1 MLGPRCR
8 TVFHNHALGDSMRDW
23 HPACVLRRHRPALLV
38 LPLLAMLFVMVFGT
52 TPARADDYS
61 MTQTDIDATLDT
73 SGGLTVTE
81 VRTFDFS
88 GDFHGVYWKIP
99 KGENGSNG
107 RTVSI
112 QVLDAGIVEDGVAR
126 SFTESSSGANE
137 TYSIT
142 DDGSYLQIKLY
153 SAQSDTTA
161 NFYVSYLADGI
172 ATRWSDTG
180 ELYWK
185 FVSDGWDVESENVT
199 CTIHLPVPSGESV
212 VGGDNVRA
220 WGHGPLDASL
230 VFDGNDIVYTVPG
243 VGTSEYAEA
252 RITFPASWISDCPE
266 TSGTVLSSILAE
278 EQKNAD
284 DANARRA
291 AARAAVYG
299 ITGICLAVAV
309 AAIAATVIA
318 KRRYKSSHTA
328 QFDDKYFRDVP
339 TGDHPVVLVM
349 LATGEEAGPDGL
361 TASLMRLTDE
371 HVVQLD
377 KVKVSKKKTFGS
389 KEFDDYRASIEG
401 PIPQGTFGTP
411 AERESAKRADEAAV
425 DFLFRHVARRIAAP
439 NDPSYTGSECAL
451 YFSAIKK
458 YAKSSPEA
466 YSNAYESWQTSM
478 KVEYLKR
485 FAGNGSL
492 KGTGRGVAL
501 GLGVLSILAAF
512 LELFVVG
519 VMFDGDIL
527 LALGVAA
534 ICGLCGGLSLYL
546 LSDKFFKDI
555 SVEGVETKAKVLALK
570 RWLQEFTRLDEAV
583 PSDVILWNRLLVMA
597 VALGVADKVIEQLKV
612 AMPELIDDPDFMPVY
627 YWYYAG
633 HSGMGSPA
641 DVFSGAIHD
650 ASVAAIANS
659 VDASGGGGG
668 GGFSSG
674 GGGGFGGGG
683 GGGAF

>member
-1 MLGPRCR
+1 MI
-8 TVFHNHALGDSMRDW
+8 FHNHALGDSMRDR
-23 HPACVLRRHRPALLV
+23 HPVRAQRRYRPLLV
-38 LPLLAMLFVMVFGT
+38 VLSLLTLLVGLAFGAS
-52 TPARADDYS
+52 PARADDYS
-61 MTQTDIDATLDT
+61 MDQTNIDATLDT

-81 VRTFDFS
+81 VRAFDFD

-99 KGENGSNG
+99 KGENGTNG
-107 RTVSI
+107 RTVSV
-112 QVLDAGIVEDGVAR
+112 QVLDAGIVEGGQAR
-126 SFTESSSGANE
+126 SFTESSAGANE

-142 DDGSYLQIKLY
+142 DYGSYLQIKLY

-161 NFYVSYLADGI
+161 HFYVSYYADGI

-185 FVSDGWDVESENVT
+185 FVSDGWDVESQNVT

-230 VFDGNDIVYTVPG
+230 AFDGNDIVYTVPG
-243 VGTSEYAEA
+243 VGSSEFAEA
-252 RITFPASWISDCPE
+252 RITFPASWISECPE
-266 TSGTVLSSILAE
+266 TSGEKLSSILAE

-291 AARAAVYG
+291 AARAAMYG
-299 ITGICLAVAV
+299 VTGICLAVAV
-309 AAIAATVIA
+309 AAIVAALIA
-318 KRRYKSSHTA
+318 RRRYKATHTA
-328 QFDDKYFRDVP
+328 KFDDKYFRDVP
-339 TGDHPVVLVM
+339 TGDHPVVLAM
-349 LATGEEAGPDGL
+349 LATGEDPGPEGL

-377 KVKVSKKKTFGS
+377 KVKLSKKKVLGS
-389 KEFDDYRASIEG
+389 KEVEDYRASLVG
-401 PIPQGTFGTP
+401 PIPESALGTP
-411 AERESAKRADEAAV
+411 AERESARHADVAAV
-425 DFLFRHVARRIAAP
+425 NFLFRHLARKISRP
-439 NDPSYTGSECAL
+439 NDPSYAGDEPAL
-451 YFSAIKK
+451 YFSVIKK
-458 YAKSSPEA
+458 YAKSAPEA
-466 YSNAYESWQTSM
+466 YSDAYKSWQSSINA
-478 KVEYLKR
+478 EYLRR
-485 FAGNGSL
+485 FSGNGSL
-492 KGTGRGVAL
+492 KGAGRGVAILL
-501 GLGVLSILAAF
+501 GSLSVLAAF
-512 LELFVVG
+512 LEVFVVG
-519 VMFDGDIL
+519 IMFEGDIL

-534 ICGLCGGLSLYL
+534 ICGACGALSLFL
-546 LSDKFFKDI
+546 VSGKFFKDI
-555 SVEGVETKAKVLALK
+555 SASAIETKAKVLALK

-583 PSDVILWNRLLVMA
+583 PTDVILWNRLLVMA

-612 AMPELIDDPDFMPVY
+612 VMPELLDDPSFMPVY
-627 YWYYAG
+627 SWYYMG

-641 DVFSGAIHD
+641 DVFGGAIHD

-659 VDASGGGGG
+659 VDASGSGGG

>member
-1 MLGPRCR
+1 
-8 TVFHNHALGDSMRDW
+8 MRDW
-23 HPACVLRRHRPALLV
+23 HPACVLRRHKPALLV
-38 LPLLAMLFVMVFGT
+38 LPLLAMLFVLVLGT

-61 MTQTDIDATLDT
+61 MTQTNIDATLDT

-99 KGENGSNG
+99 KEENSSNG

-112 QVLDAGIVEDGVAR
+112 QVLDAGIVENGVAR
-126 SFTESSSGANE
+126 SFTESNSGANE

-142 DDGSYLQIKLY
+142 DEGSYLQIKLY

-172 ATRWSDTG
+172 ATHWTDTG

-185 FVSDGWDVESENVT
+185 FVSDGWDVESQNVT

-230 VFDGNDIVYTVPG
+230 AFDGNDIVYTVPG

-252 RITFPASWISDCPE
+252 RIAFPASWISDCPE

-299 ITGICLAVAV
+299 VTGICLAVAV
-309 AAIAATVIA
+309 AAIVATA
-318 KRRYKSSHTA
+318 LARRRYKVSHTA

-339 TGDHPVVLVM
+339 TGDHPVVLAM
-349 LATGEEAGPDGL
+349 LATGEDAGPDGL

-371 HVVQLD
+371 HAVQLD
-377 KVKVSKKKTFGS
+377 KVRVSKKKAFGS
-389 KEFDDYRASIEG
+389 KQFDDYRASIVG
-401 PIPQGTFGTP
+401 PIPQGTFGAP

-425 DFLFRHVARRIAAP
+425 DFLFRHVARRIQAP
-439 NDPSYTGSECAL
+439 NDPSYTGIDPAL

-466 YSNAYESWQTSM
+466 YSNAYESWQSSIR
-478 KVEYLKR
+478 VEYLRR

-501 GLGVLSILAAF
+501 GLAALSILAAF
-512 LELFVVG
+512 LELFIVG
-519 VMFDGDIL
+519 VMFEGDIL
-527 LALGVAA
+527 LALGVTA
-534 ICGLCGGLSLYL
+534 ICAASGGISLFL
-546 LSDKFFKDI
+546 LSDRFFKDI
-555 SVEGVETKAKVLALK
+555 SAEGVETKAKVIALK

-627 YWYYAG
+627 GWYYIG
-633 HSGMGSPA
+633 HSGISSPA

>member
-1 MLGPRCR
+1 
-8 TVFHNHALGDSMRDW
+8 MRDR
-23 HPACVLRRHRPALLV
+23 HPVRAQRRYRPLLV
-38 LPLLAMLFVMVFGT
+38 VLSLLTLLVGLAFGAS
-52 TPARADDYS
+52 PARADDYS
-61 MTQTDIDATLDT
+61 MDQTNIDATLDT

-81 VRTFDFS
+81 VRAFDFD

-99 KGENGSNG
+99 KGENGTNG
-107 RTVSI
+107 RTVSV
-112 QVLDAGIVEDGVAR
+112 QVLDAGIVEGGQAR
-126 SFTESSSGANE
+126 SFTESSAGANE

-142 DDGSYLQIKLY
+142 DYGSYLQIKLY

-161 NFYVSYLADGI
+161 HFYVSYYADGI

-185 FVSDGWDVESENVT
+185 FVSDGWDVESQNVT

-230 VFDGNDIVYTVPG
+230 AFDGNDIVYTVPG
-243 VGTSEYAEA
+243 VGSSEFAEA
-252 RITFPASWISDCPE
+252 RITFPASWISECPE
-266 TSGTVLSSILAE
+266 TSGEKLSSILAE

-291 AARAAVYG
+291 AARAAMYG
-299 ITGICLAVAV
+299 VTGICLAVAV
-309 AAIAATVIA
+309 AAIVAALIA
-318 KRRYKSSHTA
+318 RRRYKATHTA
-328 QFDDKYFRDVP
+328 KFDDKYFRDVP
-339 TGDHPVVLVM
+339 TGDHPVVLAM
-349 LATGEEAGPDGL
+349 LATGEDPGPEGL

-377 KVKVSKKKTFGS
+377 KVKLSKKKVLGS
-389 KEFDDYRASIEG
+389 KEVEDYRASLVG
-401 PIPQGTFGTP
+401 PIPESALGTP
-411 AERESAKRADEAAV
+411 AERESARHADVAAV
-425 DFLFRHVARRIAAP
+425 NFLFRHLARKISRP
-439 NDPSYTGSECAL
+439 NDPSYAGDEPAL
-451 YFSAIKK
+451 YFSVIKK
-458 YAKSSPEA
+458 YAKSAPEA
-466 YSNAYESWQTSM
+466 YSDAYKSWQSSINA
-478 KVEYLKR
+478 EYLRR
-485 FAGNGSL
+485 FSGNGSL
-492 KGTGRGVAL
+492 KGAGRGVAILL
-501 GLGVLSILAAF
+501 GLLSVLAAF
-512 LELFVVG
+512 LEVFVIG
-519 VMFDGDIL
+519 IMFEGDIL

-534 ICGLCGGLSLYL
+534 ICGACGALSLFL
-546 LSDKFFKDI
+546 VSGKFFKDI
-555 SVEGVETKAKVLALK
+555 SASAIETKAKVLALK

-583 PSDVILWNRLLVMA
+583 PTDVILWNRLLVMA

-612 AMPELIDDPDFMPVY
+612 VMPELLDDPSFMPVY
-627 YWYYAG
+627 SWYYMG

-641 DVFSGAIHD
+641 DVFGGAIHD

>member
-1 MLGPRCR
+1 MSNR
-8 TVFHNHALGDSMRDW
+8 
-23 HPACVLRRHRPALLV
+23 HPAGVLRRRRPALLV
-38 LPLLAMLFVMVFGT
+38 LPLLVMLFALVLGV
-52 TPARADDYS
+52 TPAHADDYS
-61 MTQTDIDATLDT
+61 MDQTDIDATLDT

-99 KGENGSNG
+99 KGENSSNG
-107 RTVSI
+107 RTVSV
-112 QVLDAGIVEDGVAR
+112 QVLDAGIVENGEAR
-126 SFTESSSGANE
+126 SFAESSSGANE

-142 DDGSYLQIKLY
+142 DGGSYLQVKLY
-153 SAQSDTTA
+153 SAQSDTTVQ
-161 NFYVSYLADGI
+161 FYVSYFADGI

-185 FVSDGWDVESENVT
+185 FVSDGWDVESQNVT

-212 VGGDNVRA
+212 AGGDNVRA

-230 VFDGNDIVYTVPG
+230 AFDGNDVVYTVPG

-252 RITFPASWISDCPE
+252 RITFPATWISDCPE

-284 DANARRA
+284 NANARRA

-299 ITGICLAVAV
+299 VTGLCLAVAV
-309 AAIAATVIA
+309 AAIVATVIA
-318 KRRYKSSHTA
+318 MRRYKTSHAA

-339 TGDHPVVLVM
+339 TGDHPVVLAM
-349 LATGEEAGPDGL
+349 LATGEDPGPDGL

-371 HVVQLD
+371 HAVQLD
-377 KVKVSKKKTFGS
+377 KVNVSKKKMLGS
-389 KEFDDYRASIEG
+389 KRFDDYRASIVG

-411 AERESAKRADEAAV
+411 AECKSAKRADEAAV
-425 DFLFRHVARRIAAP
+425 EFLFHRVARRIQAP
-439 NDPSYTGSECAL
+439 NDPSYTGSEPAL

-466 YSNAYESWQTSM
+466 YSDAYESWQSSIR
-478 KVEYLKR
+478 VEYLKR

-492 KGTGRGVAL
+492 KRTGH
-501 GLGVLSILAAF
+501 GLAVGLSAFSILAAF

-519 VMFDGDIL
+519 IMFEADIL
-527 LALGVAA
+527 LALGVTAV
-534 ICGLCGGLSLYL
+534 CGASGGISLFL
-546 LSDKFFKDI
+546 LSDRFFKDI

-612 AMPELIDDPDFMPVY
+612 AMPELIDDPDFMPIY
-627 YWYYAG
+627 YWYYIG
-633 HSGMGSPA
+633 QPGVGSPA

-659 VDASGGGGG
+659 VDASGSGGG

>member
-1 MLGPRCR
+1 
-8 TVFHNHALGDSMRDW
+8 MRDR
-23 HPACVLRRHRPALLV
+23 HPVRAQRRYRPLLV
-38 LPLLAMLFVMVFGT
+38 VLSLLTLLVGLAFGAS
-52 TPARADDYS
+52 PARADDYS
-61 MTQTDIDATLDT
+61 MDQTNIDATLDT

-81 VRTFDFS
+81 VRAFDFD

-99 KGENGSNG
+99 KGENGTNG
-107 RTVSI
+107 RTVSV
-112 QVLDAGIVEDGVAR
+112 QVLDAGIVEGGQAR
-126 SFTESSSGANE
+126 SFTESSAGANE

-142 DDGSYLQIKLY
+142 DYGSYLQIKLY

-161 NFYVSYLADGI
+161 HFYVSYYADGI

-185 FVSDGWDVESENVT
+185 FVSDGWDVESQNVT

-230 VFDGNDIVYTVPG
+230 AFDGNDIVYTVPG
-243 VGTSEYAEA
+243 VGSSEFAEA
-252 RITFPASWISDCPE
+252 RITFPASWISECPE
-266 TSGTVLSSILAE
+266 TSGEKLSSILAE

-291 AARAAVYG
+291 AARAAMYG
-299 ITGICLAVAV
+299 VTGICLAVAV
-309 AAIAATVIA
+309 AAIVAALITR
-318 KRRYKSSHTA
+318 RRYKATHTA
-328 QFDDKYFRDVP
+328 KFDAKYFRDVP
-339 TGDHPVVLVM
+339 TGDHPVVLAM
-349 LATGEEAGPDGL
+349 LATGEDPGPEGL

-377 KVKVSKKKTFGS
+377 KVKLSKKKVLGS
-389 KEFDDYRASIEG
+389 KEVEDYRASLVG
-401 PIPQGTFGTP
+401 PIPESALGTP
-411 AERESAKRADEAAV
+411 AERESARHADVAAV
-425 DFLFRHVARRIAAP
+425 NFLFRHLARKISRP
-439 NDPSYTGSECAL
+439 NDPSYAGDEPAL
-451 YFSAIKK
+451 YFSVIKK
-458 YAKSSPEA
+458 YAKSAPEA
-466 YSNAYESWQTSM
+466 YSDAYKSWESSINA
-478 KVEYLKR
+478 EYLRR
-485 FAGNGSL
+485 FSGNGSL
-492 KGTGRGVAL
+492 KGAGRGVAILL
-501 GLGVLSILAAF
+501 GSLSVLAAF
-512 LELFVVG
+512 LEVFVVG
-519 VMFDGDIL
+519 IMFEGDIL

-534 ICGLCGGLSLYL
+534 ICGACGALSLFL
-546 LSDKFFKDI
+546 VSGKFFKDI
-555 SVEGVETKAKVLALK
+555 SASAIETKAKVLALK

-583 PSDVILWNRLLVMA
+583 PTDVILWNRLLVMA

-612 AMPELIDDPDFMPVY
+612 VMPELLDDPSFMPVY
-627 YWYYAG
+627 SWYYMG

-641 DVFSGAIHD
+641 DVFGGAIHD

>member
-1 MLGPRCR
+1 
-8 TVFHNHALGDSMRDW
+8 MRAW
-23 HPACVLRRHRPALLV
+23 HPACDLRRCWSALLA
-38 LPLLAMLFVMVFGT
+38 LPLFAVLFVLALGV

-61 MTQTDIDATLDT
+61 MDQTNIDATLDS

-81 VRTFDFS
+81 VRTFDFD

-99 KGENGSNG
+99 KGENSSNG
-107 RTVSI
+107 RTVNI
-112 QVLDAGIVEDGVAR
+112 QVLDAGIVEGGQAR
-126 SFTESSSGANE
+126 SFTESSAGANE

-142 DDGSYLQIKLY
+142 DYGSYLQIKLY

-161 NFYVSYLADGI
+161 HFYVSYYADGI

-185 FVSDGWDVESENVT
+185 FVSDGWDVESQNVT

-230 VFDGNDIVYTVPG
+230 AFDGNDVVYTVPG
-243 VGTSEYAEA
+243 VGTSEFAEA
-252 RITFPASWISDCPE
+252 RITFPASWISACPE
-266 TSGTVLSSILAE
+266 TSGTMLSTILAE

-291 AARAAVYG
+291 AARFAMYG
-299 ITGICLAVAV
+299 VTGLCLAVAV
-309 AAIAATVIA
+309 AAIVSTVVA
-318 KRRYKSSHTA
+318 RRRYKATHTA
-328 QFDDKYFRDVP
+328 QFDDAYFRDVP
-339 TGDHPVVLVM
+339 TGDHPVVLAM
-349 LATGEEAGPDGL
+349 LATGEDAGPDGL

-377 KVKVSKKKTFGS
+377 KVKLSKKKMLGS
-389 KEFDDYRASIEG
+389 KEFEDYRASVVG
-401 PIPQGTFGTP
+401 PIPLGTLGTP
-411 AERESAKRADEAAV
+411 AERESARRADVAAV
-425 DFLFRHVARRIAAP
+425 NFLFRHLARKISKP
-439 NDPSYTGSECAL
+439 NDPSYTGDEPAL

-466 YSNAYESWQTSM
+466 YSDAYESWQSSINA
-478 KVEYLKR
+478 EYLRR
-485 FAGNGSL
+485 FSGNGSL
-492 KGTGRGVAL
+492 KGTGHGIAML
-501 GLGVLSILAAF
+501 FGALSILAAI
-512 LELFVVG
+512 LEAFIVG
-519 VMFDGDIL
+519 IMFEGDVL

-534 ICGLCGGLSLYL
+534 ICGVCGGISLYL
-546 LSDKFFKDI
+546 LSSKFFKDI
-555 SVEGVETKAKVLALK
+555 SAEAIETKAKVLALK

-627 YWYYAG
+627 SWYYIG

-641 DVFSGAIHD
+641 DVFGGAIHD

-659 VDASGGGGG
+659 IDASGGGGG

>member
-1 MLGPRCR
+1 
-8 TVFHNHALGDSMRDW
+8 MRDR
-23 HPACVLRRHRPALLV
+23 HPVRAQRRYRPLLV
-38 LPLLAMLFVMVFGT
+38 VLSLLTLLVGLAFGAS
-52 TPARADDYS
+52 PARADDYS
-61 MTQTDIDATLDT
+61 MDQTNIDATLDT

-81 VRTFDFS
+81 VRAFDFD

-99 KGENGSNG
+99 KGENGTNG
-107 RTVSI
+107 RTVSV
-112 QVLDAGIVEDGVAR
+112 QVLDAGIVEGGQAR
-126 SFTESSSGANE
+126 SFTESSAGANE

-142 DDGSYLQIKLY
+142 DYGSYLQIKLY

-161 NFYVSYLADGI
+161 HFYVSYYADGI

-185 FVSDGWDVESENVT
+185 FVSDGWDVESQNVT

-230 VFDGNDIVYTVPG
+230 AFDGNDIVYTVPG
-243 VGTSEYAEA
+243 VGSSEFAEA
-252 RITFPASWISDCPE
+252 RITFPASWISECPE
-266 TSGTVLSSILAE
+266 TSGEKLSSMLAE

-291 AARAAVYG
+291 AARAAMYG
-299 ITGICLAVAV
+299 VTGICLAVAV
-309 AAIAATVIA
+309 AAIVAAFIA
-318 KRRYKSSHTA
+318 RRRYKATHTA
-328 QFDDKYFRDVP
+328 KFDDKYFRDVP
-339 TGDHPVVLVM
+339 TGDHPVVLAM
-349 LATGEEAGPDGL
+349 LATGEDPGPEGL

-377 KVKVSKKKTFGS
+377 KVKLSKKKVLGS
-389 KEFDDYRASIEG
+389 KEVEDYRASLVG
-401 PIPQGTFGTP
+401 PIPESALGTP
-411 AERESAKRADEAAV
+411 AERESARHADVAAV
-425 DFLFRHVARRIAAP
+425 NFLFRHLARKISRP
-439 NDPSYTGSECAL
+439 NDPTYAGDEPAL
-451 YFSAIKK
+451 YFSVIKK
-458 YAKSSPEA
+458 YAKSAPEA
-466 YSNAYESWQTSM
+466 YSDAYKSWQSSINA
-478 KVEYLKR
+478 EYLRR
-485 FAGNGSL
+485 FSGNGSL
-492 KGTGRGVAL
+492 KGAGRGVAILL
-501 GLGVLSILAAF
+501 GSLSVLAAF
-512 LELFVVG
+512 LEVFVVG
-519 VMFDGDIL
+519 IMFEGDIL

-534 ICGLCGGLSLYL
+534 ICGACGALSLFL
-546 LSDKFFKDI
+546 VSGKFFKDI
-555 SVEGVETKAKVLALK
+555 SASAIETKAKVLALK

-583 PSDVILWNRLLVMA
+583 PTDVILWNRLLVMA

-612 AMPELIDDPDFMPVY
+612 VMPELLDDPSFMPVY
-627 YWYYAG
+627 SWYYMG

-641 DVFSGAIHD
+641 DVFGGAIHD

>member
-1 MLGPRCR
+1 MI
-8 TVFHNHALGDSMRDW
+8 FHNHALGDSMRDR
-23 HPACVLRRHRPALLV
+23 HPVRAQRRYRPLLV
-38 LPLLAMLFVMVFGT
+38 VLSLLTLLVGLAFGAS
-52 TPARADDYS
+52 PARADDYS
-61 MTQTDIDATLDT
+61 MDQTNIDATLDT

-81 VRTFDFS
+81 VRAFDFD

-99 KGENGSNG
+99 KGENGTNG
-107 RTVSI
+107 RTVSV
-112 QVLDAGIVEDGVAR
+112 QVLDAGIVEGGQAR
-126 SFTESSSGANE
+126 SFTESSAGANE

-142 DDGSYLQIKLY
+142 DYGSYLQIKLY

-161 NFYVSYLADGI
+161 HFYVSYYADGI

-185 FVSDGWDVESENVT
+185 FVSDGWDVESQNVT

-230 VFDGNDIVYTVPG
+230 AFDGNDIVYTVPG
-243 VGTSEYAEA
+243 VGSSEFAEA
-252 RITFPASWISDCPE
+252 RITFPASWISECPE
-266 TSGTVLSSILAE
+266 TSGEKLSSILAE

-291 AARAAVYG
+291 AARAAMYG
-299 ITGICLAVAV
+299 VTGICLAVAV
-309 AAIAATVIA
+309 AAIVAALIA
-318 KRRYKSSHTA
+318 RRRYKATHTA
-328 QFDDKYFRDVP
+328 KFDDKYFRDVP
-339 TGDHPVVLVM
+339 TGDHPVVLAM
-349 LATGEEAGPDGL
+349 LATGEDPGPEGL

-377 KVKVSKKKTFGS
+377 KVKLSKKKVLGS
-389 KEFDDYRASIEG
+389 KEVEDYRASLVG
-401 PIPQGTFGTP
+401 PIPESALGTP
-411 AERESAKRADEAAV
+411 AERESARHADVAAV
-425 DFLFRHVARRIAAP
+425 NFLFRHLARKISRP
-439 NDPSYTGSECAL
+439 NDPSYAGDEPAL
-451 YFSAIKK
+451 YFSVIKK
-458 YAKSSPEA
+458 YAKSAPEA
-466 YSNAYESWQTSM
+466 YSDAYKSWQSSINA
-478 KVEYLKR
+478 EYLRR
-485 FAGNGSL
+485 FSGNGSL
-492 KGTGRGVAL
+492 KGAGRGVAILL
-501 GLGVLSILAAF
+501 GSLSVLAAF
-512 LELFVVG
+512 LEVFVVG
-519 VMFDGDIL
+519 VMFEGDIL

-534 ICGLCGGLSLYL
+534 ICGACGALSLFL
-546 LSDKFFKDI
+546 VSGKFFKDI
-555 SVEGVETKAKVLALK
+555 SASAIETKAKVLALK

-583 PSDVILWNRLLVMA
+583 PTDVILWNRLLVMA

-612 AMPELIDDPDFMPVY
+612 VMPELLDDPSFMPVY
-627 YWYYAG
+627 SWYYMG

-641 DVFSGAIHD
+641 DVFGGAIHD

>member
-1 MLGPRCR
+1 
-8 TVFHNHALGDSMRDW
+8 MRAW
-23 HPACVLRRHRPALLV
+23 HPACVLRRCQSAFLV
-38 LPLLAMLFVMVFGT
+38 LPLLAVLFVLALGVS
-52 TPARADDYS
+52 PARADDYS
-61 MTQTDIDATLDT
+61 MDQTNIDATLDS

-81 VRTFDFS
+81 VRTFDFD

-99 KGENGSNG
+99 KGENSSNG
-107 RTVSI
+107 RTVNI
-112 QVLDAGIVEDGVAR
+112 QVLDAGIVEGGQAR
-126 SFTESSSGANE
+126 SFAESSAGANE

-142 DDGSYLQIKLY
+142 DHGSYLQIKLY

-161 NFYVSYLADGI
+161 HFYVSYYADGI

-185 FVSDGWDVESENVT
+185 FVSDGWDVESQNVT

-230 VFDGNDIVYTVPG
+230 AFDGNDVVYTVPG
-243 VGTSEYAEA
+243 VGTSEFAEA
-252 RITFPASWISDCPE
+252 RITFPASWIPACPE
-266 TSGTVLSSILAE
+266 TSGTMLSTILAE

-291 AARAAVYG
+291 AARFAMYG
-299 ITGICLAVAV
+299 VTGFCLALAV
-309 AAIAATVIA
+309 AAIVSTVVA
-318 KRRYKSSHTA
+318 RRRYKATHTA

-339 TGDHPVVLVM
+339 TGDHPVVLAM
-349 LATGEEAGPDGL
+349 LATAEDAGPDGL

-377 KVKVSKKKTFGS
+377 KVKLSKKKILGS
-389 KEFDDYRASIEG
+389 KEVEDYRASVVG
-401 PIPQGTFGTP
+401 PIPLGTLGTP
-411 AERESAKRADEAAV
+411 AERESARRADVAAV
-425 DFLFRHVARRIAAP
+425 NFLFRHLARKISKP
-439 NDPSYTGSECAL
+439 NDPSYTGDEPAL

-466 YSNAYESWQTSM
+466 YSDAYESWQSSINA
-478 KVEYLKR
+478 EYLRR
-485 FAGNGSL
+485 FSGNGSL
-492 KGTGRGVAL
+492 KGTGHGIAML
-501 GLGVLSILAAF
+501 FGALSILAAI
-512 LELFVVG
+512 LEAFIVG
-519 VMFDGDIL
+519 IMFEGDVL

-534 ICGLCGGLSLYL
+534 ICGVCGGISLYL
-546 LSDKFFKDI
+546 LSSKFFKDI
-555 SVEGVETKAKVLALK
+555 SAEAIETKAKVLALK

-583 PSDVILWNRLLVMA
+583 PSDVILWNRLMVMA

-627 YWYYAG
+627 SWYYIG

-641 DVFSGAIHD
+641 DVFGGAIHD

-659 VDASGGGGG
+659 IDASGGGGG